1 MNKVK
6 ARAGTI
12 LVVDDNQDILTAS
25 KLLLKRQYQSIL
37 TTDDPFNIETILNEH
52 SVDVV
57 LLDMNFSRDAIS
69 GQEGIYWLK
78 RITEY
83 SASIAV
89 VLMTAFA
96 DIQLAVNAVKSGAAD
111 FITKP
116 WKNHQLEGV
125 VAAAYGQHST
135 SKDNSLD
142 AAEKRFVRRL
152 KPDCRRW

>member
-37 TTDDPFNIETILNEH
+37 TTDDPFNIETILNKH

-111 FITKP
+111 FITKLGRTI
-116 WKNHQLEGV
+116 NSRVSLQRHM
-125 VAAAYGQHST
+125 ATHST
-135 SKDNSLD
+135 SK
-142 AAEKRFVRRL
+142 R
-152 KPDCRRW
+152 